1 MDSKIILRI
10 KSELEGLL
18 KIILAHK
25 VISVVAAAVI
35 LSVFYY
41 AYNNAV
47 AVSNSAPRYVLTAVQ
62 QGTFIASIAGTGQVS
77 ASIQLNIQPQ
87 VSGTITSIDVTQ
99 GQKASAGD
107 VLVRLDPTTAEKTV
121 RNAQIS
127 LQSAKLSLQQLE
139 EAPTQLSITQDQNAI
154 TQAEASQQTAQ
165 ANLSEDYENAF
176 NNISGAFVNMPGIIS
191 GLNNIL
197 FGMSVNP
204 SQTNADAYNSLI
216 APDAPDSIQFER
228 TAVDSYYRAVAAYN
242 QNLQDYNDTDRNS
255 STTTISSLLNETY
268 VTSQTVAAAVKDAK
282 DFLDL
287 VVNTENTYNL
297 KPPSVLTANENSLQT
312 YTSTIDTDINNLLGQ
327 QNTLQNDA
335 STLNIDTL
343 SISVAQQT
351 LQKLLAGPD
360 PLSVQAQQLSIQ
372 NAQNNLTDAE
382 QQLAYYTVRAP
393 FDGVVASLPLIV
405 GDQASAGTTVATMIT
420 AKSLAVVQLNEVDAA
435 KLKLGDEATM
445 TFPAIPNLTIAGT
458 VSEIDTIGT
467 VSQGV
472 VTYNVQVAFDAQN
485 TNIKPGMS
493 VSAAIVTNVESNVLL
508 VPNSAIQSQGTSKYV
523 QVLNLPQ
530 GSSTA
535 VANAQ
540 GVASATPPTLQTV
553 QVGDSNNTETVITS
567 GLKVGDMIVSRT
579 ISGGSS
585 TVSTQTNASGGGQTV
600 RGGFGGG
607 VRVLGF

>member
-228 TAVDSYYRAVAAYN
+228 TAVATFVSKSPYPRQGSISDLSVG
-242 QNLQDYNDTDRNS
+242 QNVVIS
-255 STTTISSLLNETY
+255 GTTNPDGS
-268 VTSQTVAAAVKDAK
+268 
-282 DFLDL
+282 
-287 VVNTENTYNL
+287 
-297 KPPSVLTANENSLQT
+297 LTAEDVRVRPAG
-312 YTSTIDTDINNLLGQ
+312 TST
-327 QNTLQNDA
+327 
-335 STLNIDTL
+335 
-343 SISVAQQT
+343 
-351 LQKLLAGPD
+351 PF
-360 PLSVQAQQLSIQ
+360 
-372 NAQNNLTDAE
+372 
-382 QQLAYYTVRAP
+382 VRY
-393 FDGVVASLPLIV
+393 
-405 GDQASAGTTVATMIT
+405 Q
-420 AKSLAVVQLNEVDAA
+420 
-435 KLKLGDEATM
+435 
-445 TFPAIPNLTIAGT
+445 
-458 VSEIDTIGT
+458 
-467 VSQGV
+467 
-472 VTYNVQVAFDAQN
+472 
-485 TNIKPGMS
+485 
-493 VSAAIVTNVESNVLL
+493 
-508 VPNSAIQSQGTSKYV
+508 QSQSR
-523 QVLNLPQ
+523 
-530 GSSTA
+530 SS
-535 VANAQ
+535 Q
-540 GVASATPPTLQTV
+540 SQ
-553 QVGDSNNTETVITS
+553 
-567 GLKVGDMIVSRT
+567 
-579 ISGGSS
+579 
-585 TVSTQTNASGGGQTV
+585 
-600 RGGFGGG
+600 
-607 VRVLGF
+607 